1 VRPVVRVLHVAVPL
15 SVAVWRNSPAGFL
28 AGSLLALSASPS
40 AVSAVAAAAFTDP
53 RIRTVAYAA
62 DEVYRLK
69 GYVGYQIDLEFDSDE
84 SFVGLGSGDLEG
96 LTFTAEGNHLFIKP
110 RSGGVDTNLTVLT
123 NRRTYHFDYISSEH
137 LSDAVAGDVIYV
149 MRFAYPQRQSEQTA
163 LALEQ
168 RLATGAETRGHN
180 RNYSYRGSP
189 ELKPVAA
196 WDDGVEMRLRFA
208 SQQELPAVFV
218 SNDDGSESL
227 LNFSID
233 SGEVVVQRVARHFVV
248 RRGRLRGCIFNQG
261 FTGGGE
267 RLESGTVAPSVER
280 VTKGVRP

>member
-1 VRPVVRVLHVAVPL
+1 VQAVVRLMYVAVL
-15 SVAVWRNSPAGFL
+15 SGSTTCRKLFAGFL
-28 AGSLLALSASPS
+28 LSSLLALGESPS
-40 AVSAVAAAAFTDP
+40 TVSAVAPTAFTDS

-62 DEVYRLK
+62 DEVYRLR
-69 GYVGYQIDLEFDSDE
+69 GFVGYQIDLEFDTDE

-96 LTFTAEGNHLFIKP
+96 LTFTAEGNHLFLKP

-123 NRRTYHFDYISSEH
+123 NRRTYHFDYVSSEH
-137 LSDAVAGDVIYV
+137 LSDAITGDVIYV
-149 MRFAYPQRQSEQTA
+149 LRFAYPQRQSEQTA
-163 LALEQ
+163 AALEQ
-168 RLATGAETRGHN
+168 RLATAAETRGHN

-189 ELKPVAA
+189 ELKPIAA

-227 LNFSID
+227 LNFSVD
-233 SGEVVVQRVARHFVV
+233 AGEVVVQRVARHFVV
-248 RRGRLRGCIFNQG
+248 RRGRLRGCIFNEG
-261 FTGGGE
+261 FTGAGE

>member
-1 VRPVVRVLHVAVPL
+1 MRAMSRLPHIAALLGA
-15 SVAVWRNSPAGFL
+15 AVWRNSPAGLL
-28 AGSLLALSASPS
+28 AGSLISLAAGPS
-40 AVSAVAAAAFTDP
+40 TVCAAAPGGFADS

-69 GYVGYQIDLEFDSDE
+69 GYVGYQIDLEFDTDE
-84 SFVGLGSGDLEG
+84 SFVGVGSGDLEG
-96 LTFTAEGNHLFIKP
+96 LTFTAEGNHLFLKP

-123 NRRTYHFDYISSEH
+123 NRRAYHFDYISSEH

-149 MRFAYPQRQSEQTA
+149 LRFAYPPRQSEQTA
-163 LALEQ
+163 AVLEQ
-168 RLATGAETRGHN
+168 RLAKGAEARSHN
-180 RNYSYRGSP
+180 LNYSYQGSP
-189 ELKPVAA
+189 GLKPVAA
-196 WDDGVEMRLRFA
+196 WDDGVQMRLRFA
-208 SQQELPAVFV
+208 SQQELPAIFV
-218 SNDDGSESL
+218 GNDDGSESL

-233 SGEVVVQRVARHFVV
+233 SGEVVVQRIARHFIV

-267 RLESGTVAPSVER
+267 RLESGTIAPSVER